1 MSQYNSL
8 YHCQRWHSTTLRLFN
23 FAKHTLIRSYM
34 LEIQVKIKSWALLER
49 SLVIICKAKI
59 KNMHSCSYATK
70 CSTFSHG
77 CFKNTYFCR
86 SIDLLWLNRD
96 VCLVLKACCDLI
108 RLLKNK
114 GQETPSQHK
123 GWNKNPHLHIQPL
136 FFPCL
141 WAKLAI
147 RGSEAKVINST
158 VLYKLT

>member
-1 MSQYNSL
+1 MPHYGCLNL
-8 YHCQRWHSTTLRLFN
+8 LN
-23 FAKHTLIRSYM
+23 ILIRSYM

-49 SLVIICKAKI
+49 SLAIICKAKI
-59 KNMHSCSYATK
+59 KKMHSCSYATK
-70 CSTFSHG
+70 SSRDAFTFSHG

-96 VCLVLKACCDLI
+96 VCLVLNACCDLI
-108 RLLKNK
+108 RLLENK

-147 RGSEAKVINST
+147 RGSDAKVINST